1 MAVGAVAAAAM
12 VVGVV
17 AAGMAVEA
25 VAFTAEAVGLPDFTV
40 GAVAG
45 MAEAVDTMG
54 LPMAAGPTWVM
65 GGVGTD
71 LLVTP

>member
-17 AAGMAVEA
+17 A
-25 VAFTAEAVGLPDFTV
+25 
-40 GAVAG
+40 AG

>member
-1 MAVGAVAAAAM
+1 VAAAAM